1 VDYLS
6 IKGPVRLEGE
16 VDISGAKNAALPL
29 IAATL
34 LSDEPCTIDNVP
46 EVADIRTLLKLFG
59 KLGSRFIFEDHT
71 LTIWHASATAK

>member
-1 VDYLS
+1 MDYLS

-34 LSDEPCTIDNVP
+34 LSDEPCTI
-46 EVADIRTLLKLFG
+46 EMSLRLRT
-59 KLGSRFIFEDHT
+59 FIPF
-71 LTIWHASATAK
+71 